1 MKLLVISTN
10 YPSRKEPSRGTFVY
24 KFVQFLCKLEIDVI
38 VISPLKYQKMFAKN
52 KYYGEELAKVY
63 RPFFI
68 SYSNIKLFSFN
79 SYYLTRASIS
89 LSLKKTLNKYLIEP
103 DVVYCHFLSNGLFYY
118 QAFKEKRRPLFI
130 GVGENMNIDI
140 IKSYYDLDY
149 YNEFLRNV
157 DGFIAVSS
165 IVSDKLIEIGVEKKK
180 ILIAPN
186 GTDLQMFKPRNKF
199 ELRRKYGF
207 PNDKKIIL
215 FVGRFIQSKGIA
227 KLIEALSF
235 LDDGYRAIL
244 IGKGE
249 YRPKHSKILFCNS
262 LSHEIVSEFMSLSDI
277 FVLPTLHEGS
287 SNVIAEAMASG
298 LPIVSSDIAEI
309 REQCDESNSILV
321 DPLNSFEIADA
332 VKRILT
338 NQDLENLMS
347 IRSLEKA
354 RKLDLSNRVKEI
366 VDFIQ
371 INTLKK
377 NVNK

>member
-10 YPSRKEPSRGTFVY
+10 YPSRKEPSKGTFVY

-52 KYYGEELAKVY
+52 KNYGE
-63 RPFFI
+63 
-68 SYSNIKLFSFN
+68 
-79 SYYLTRASIS
+79 
-89 LSLKKTLNKYLIEP
+89 
-103 DVVYCHFLSNGLFYY
+103 
-118 QAFKEKRRPLFI
+118 EKRRPLFI

-140 IKSYYDLDY
+140 IKSYYDLDF

-165 IVSDKLIEIGVEKKK
+165 IVSDKLIEIGVDKKK

-199 ELRRKYGF
+199 ELRIKYGF

-249 YRPKHSKILFCNS
+249 YKPKHSKILFCNS

-321 DPLNSFEIADA
+321 DPLNSLEIAEA
-332 VKRILT
+332 VTRILT

-354 RKLDLSNRVKEI
+354 KKFDLSNRVKEI
-366 VDFIQ
+366 VNFIQ
-371 INTLKK
+371 INTLNK